1 MRTLV
6 AAHTLVRA
14 SRRPLDG
21 HMARQMPVNL
31 IEQND
36 PLLRGLALGL
46 LFGALLWAGLIVL
59 AWQLWH
65 WVM

>member
-1 MRTLV
+1 
-6 AAHTLVRA
+6 
-14 SRRPLDG
+14 
-21 HMARQMPVNL
+21 VNL